1 MIIWKE
7 TVLAGKSISLD
18 QRSKRV
24 TLIYRQQIS
33 VKIMNSEFNLIS
45 KTMKKILLLGFVIS
59 ILVSCAQLSK
69 KEIHIHLDFRN
80 NLTFSDIDSVHV
92 MLDGRD
98 YSSGNSN
105 GIVISGA
112 WLDTDKL
119 TLQITRE
126 DFNSVTREVSLQ
138 SYVDDNQ
145 DVNEFD
151 IYVDTIYLIPN

>member
-1 MIIWKE
+1 
-7 TVLAGKSISLD
+7 
-18 QRSKRV
+18 
-24 TLIYRQQIS
+24 
-33 VKIMNSEFNLIS
+33 
-45 KTMKKILLLGFVIS
+45 MKKILLLGFVIS
-59 ILVSCAQLSK
+59 IFVSCAQLSK

-92 MLDGRD
+92 KLDGRD

-126 DFNSVTREVSLQ
+126 GFNSVTREVSLQ